1 MVILKHIFTN
11 KTIRYAYLA
20 WFSIALFYCYQ
31 YILRVSPGVLVEE
44 IRDTFHITAEQ
55 FSTLGFYYLIAYAIL
70 QIPLGIFVDRL
81 GVKITCIVS
90 ILVCAFGAGLLGST
104 NTFAVAQLSRFIIGA
119 GSAAAFMC
127 TLKFISDHLPPG
139 KRGFLMGST
148 LALGT
153 VGALLSARLVAY
165 FDEFFGWRDVM
176 TLSVVIGIVVACL
189 IAIFVKGD
197 SQDKHVEL
205 YKQPLSHNFAEISKI
220 LKSRVIVLYAI
231 IAIGLYTPL
240 SAVADLWG
248 TAFLMEKFKLSS
260 TDSAHYV
267 MLIYI
272 GLTIGSMTLP
282 WMSEKYN
289 KLNTTIIVCSF
300 CLLLCF
306 SLLLYM
312 PFDSLSLLVVLLLGI
327 GFFGGAEMMCFTGA
341 LAESHKYD
349 SGQIIGIVNTLNM
362 LGGAFLQLCIGLIMD
377 KNWSGLIKGD
387 SLRHYSILEFELA
400 FSTLTIMILMC
411 SLASLLLL
419 HMKHK
424 HSKLE
429 LKID

>member
-272 GLTIGSMTLP
+272 GLTIG
-282 WMSEKYN
+282 
-289 KLNTTIIVCSF
+289 
-300 CLLLCF
+300 
-306 SLLLYM
+306 
-312 PFDSLSLLVVLLLGI
+312 
-327 GFFGGAEMMCFTGA
+327 
-341 LAESHKYD
+341 
-349 SGQIIGIVNTLNM
+349 
-362 LGGAFLQLCIGLIMD
+362 
-377 KNWSGLIKGD
+377 
-387 SLRHYSILEFELA
+387 
-400 FSTLTIMILMC
+400 
-411 SLASLLLL
+411 
-419 HMKHK
+419 
-424 HSKLE
+424 
-429 LKID
+429 